1 MTMKTISFA
10 LLASLALGAGAQD
23 KPRSLNDARQGNT
36 SGIVIWEQKKAPAAP
51 AAPGTGASAPA
62 AAAAGTSASPGMNA
76 AKAEPPG
83 STAAGSALG
92 RFFTTI
98 REHNPP
104 SGKPLGSAKKLDA
117 PSQGIPVPTA
127 PASAPR

>member
-1 MTMKTISFA
+1 MTMKKISFA
-10 LLASLALGAGAQD
+10 LLASLSLLALSTGAQD

-36 SGIVIWEQKKAPAAP
+36 SGILIWEQKKAPAAP

-62 AAAAGTSASPGMNA
+62 AAGTSASPSMNA

-83 STAAGSALG
+83 SSALG
-92 RFFTTI
+92 RMFSTI
-98 REHNPP
+98 REQNPP

-117 PSQGIPVPTA
+117 PSQGIPIPTA
-127 PASAPR
+127 PPASAPR

>member
-1 MTMKTISFA
+1 MTTTKAIPLAA
-10 LLASLALGAGAQD
+10 LAALSLLTLGAGAQD
-23 KPRSLNDARQGNT
+23 KPRSLNDARSGNT

-51 AAPGTGASAPA
+51 PAPSTGASAPA
-62 AAAAGTSASPGMNA
+62 AASAGASPSMNA

-83 STAAGSALG
+83 SSALG
-92 RFFTTI
+92 RIFSTL

>member
-1 MTMKTISFA
+1 MMMKTISFA
-10 LLASLALGAGAQD
+10 LLASLSLLALGAGAQD

-51 AAPGTGASAPA
+51 VSPTAGASAPA
-62 AAAAGTSASPGMNA
+62 AAGTGASPTMNA

-83 STAAGSALG
+83 SSALG
-92 RFFTTI
+92 RMFSTI

-117 PSQGIPVPTA
+117 PSQGIPIPTA
-127 PASAPR
+127 PPASAPR